1 MKKRGV
7 ADVAVHGHD
16 VFHLPLTFEHLP
28 AGRVGEKVEID
39 EAVFGVRFREIVDE
53 VGADEAGATRDEK
66 GFLKHA
72 KESDGT
78 GP

>member
-1 MKKRGV
+1 MN
-7 ADVAVHGHD
+7 GHD
-16 VFHLPLTFEHLP
+16 VFHFPLPLEDFP
-28 AGRVGEKVEID
+28 AGCVGEKVEID
-39 EAVFGVRFREIVDE
+39 ETVFGVRFGEVVDE
-53 VGADEAGATRDEK
+53 VGADEAGAARDEK